1 MNDEEIGQKE
11 SNEEIEEQDEAFEKT
26 IEAGKIL
33 AQVREE
39 TKEKVKPGV
48 KLLEVAEF
56 VEGRTVELG
65 AQPAFPCN
73 ISINSDAAHFT
84 PKKADSRVF
93 EEGNVVKI
101 DMGSHIDGYI
111 ADTATTIDLGDHEQL
126 VKASQEGLNRAIE
139 NVYAGADTANIGA
152 AIEEGI
158 REFGYKP
165 IINLTGHGLQPYLTH
180 TKPTIYNFGTDRGV
194 TLEEGMIIAIEPFAT
209 DGSGKVVERGETEIY
224 SFVNPKTV
232 RMKKARELLEEIKE
246 YKTLPFAKRWL
257 NKASPII
264 LGKLVNEGVIK
275 GYPVLSEAAKG
286 LVSQAE
292 HTMIIEED
300 GAKVIT

>member
-1 MNDEEIGQKE
+1 MGGEISKKDEKE
-11 SNEEIEEQDEAFEKT
+11 MHEQDEKFEKT
-26 IEAGKIL
+26 VEAGKIL

-39 TKEKVKPGV
+39 TKKKVKPGV
-48 KLLEVAEF
+48 KLLEIAEF
-56 VEGRTVELG
+56 VEGRIVELG

-84 PKKADSRVF
+84 PKKDDNRVF
-93 EEGNVVKI
+93 EEGNVIKI

-111 ADTATTIDLGDHEQL
+111 ADTAITIDLGDNEQL
-126 VKASQEGLNRAIE
+126 VKASQEGLNKAIE
-139 NVYAGADTANIGA
+139 NVYAGADTTSIGT
-152 AIEEGI
+152 AIEEAI

-180 TKPTIYNFGTDRGV
+180 TKPTIYNFKTDRGV
-194 TLEEGMIIAIEPFAT
+194 TLEEGTIIAIEPFAT
-209 DGSGKVVERGETEIY
+209 DESGKVVERGETEIY

-257 NKASPII
+257 KKASPVI
-264 LGKLVNEGVIK
+264 LSKLVNEGILR
-275 GYPVLSEAAKG
+275 GYPVLSEAGKG

-292 HTMIIEED
+292 HTMIVEEN
-300 GAKVIT
+300 GAKIIT

>member
-1 MNDEEIGQKE
+1 MNDKERSEKEE
-11 SNEEIEEQDEAFEKT
+11 NEEMDDEAFEKT

-48 KLLEVAEF
+48 KLLEIAEF
-56 VEGRTVELG
+56 AEARIVELG
-65 AQPAFPCN
+65 AQIAFPCN
-73 ISINSDAAHFT
+73 ISIDSDAAHFT
-84 PKKADSRVF
+84 PKKNDSRVF
-93 EEGNVVKI
+93 EEGNVIKI

-111 ADTATTIDLGDHEQL
+111 ADTATTVDLGDNEQL
-126 VKASQEGLNRAIE
+126 VKASREALNNAIE

-152 AIEEGI
+152 VIEETI
-158 REFGYKP
+158 KEFGYKP

-194 TLEEGMIIAIEPFAT
+194 KLEEGAIIAIEPFAT
-209 DGSGKVVERGETEIY
+209 NGSGKVVERGETEIY

-232 RMKKARELLEEIKE
+232 RMKKARELLDEIKE

-257 NKASPII
+257 NKASPVI
-264 LGKLVNEGVIK
+264 LGKLVNEGIIR
-275 GYPVLSEAAKG
+275 GYPVLSEAGKG

-292 HTMIIEED
+292 HTMIVEED

>member
-1 MNDEEIGQKE
+1 MNDEEISQKE
-11 SNEEIEEQDEAFEKT
+11 DDEEMDDQTAFEKT

-33 AQVREE
+33 VQVREE
-39 TKEKVKPGV
+39 TKEKVKQGI
-48 KLLEVAEF
+48 KLLEIAEF
-56 VEGRTVELG
+56 VERRIVELG

-84 PKKADSRVF
+84 PKKGDSRVF

-111 ADTATTIDLGDHEQL
+111 ADTATTIDLGDNEQL
-126 VKASQEGLNRAIE
+126 VKASQVALERAIE

-152 AIEEGI
+152 AIEGAI

-194 TLEEGMIIAIEPFAT
+194 TLEEGTIIAIEPFAT

-264 LGKLVNEGVIK
+264 LGKLVNEGVIR
-275 GYPVLSEAAKG
+275 GYPVLSEAGKG

-292 HTMIIEED
+292 HTMIVEEN

>member
-1 MNDEEIGQKE
+1 MNDEERSDKE
-11 SNEEIEEQDEAFEKT
+11 DNEEMDDETEFEKT

-33 AQVREE
+33 DQVREE
-39 TKEKVKPGV
+39 TKEKVKPGT
-48 KLLEVAEF
+48 KLLDIAEF
-56 VEGRTVELG
+56 VEGRIVELG

-73 ISINSDAAHFT
+73 ISIDSDAAHFT
-84 PKKADSRVF
+84 PKKGDSRVF

-111 ADTATTIDLGDHEQL
+111 ADTATTIDLGDNERL
-126 VKASQEGLNRAIE
+126 VKASQEALNRAIE
-139 NVYAGADTANIGA
+139 NVYAGADTANIGN
-152 AIEEGI
+152 AIEEAI
-158 REFGYKP
+158 RGFGYKP

-232 RMKKARELLEEIKE
+232 RMKKARELLDEIKE

-264 LGKLVNEGVIK
+264 LGKLVNEGVIR
-275 GYPVLSEAAKG
+275 GYPVLSEAGKG
-286 LVSQAE
+286 LVSQSE
-292 HTMIIEED
+292 HTMIVEED